1 MKQWLWLSLVA
12 LVALAALAVPTGC
25 TRESRPAPSSTSSV
39 AAVPDGTAT
48 PPALAPRTA
57 ANDPHSAT
65 APLATP
71 LGASS
76 MAEGRPWVLHFESL
90 SNAWLEN
97 ASAEPQ
103 YLLHSQ
109 NFQPSR
115 LRLFGKDG
123 SELTASDARARK
135 KFDNRVSRADYVEVP
150 PHGKAPLFQGRIKDY
165 AGSYE
170 LVWGPFSF
178 TALAPG
184 SYQATLEWQSE
195 RQDYTDESGAQKTL
209 SSVWLGTLQTPR
221 FTVNVP

>member
-1 MKQWLWLSLVA
+1 
-12 LVALAALAVPTGC
+12 
-25 TRESRPAPSSTSSV
+25 
-39 AAVPDGTAT
+39 
-48 PPALAPRTA
+48 
-57 ANDPHSAT
+57 
-65 APLATP
+65 
-71 LGASS
+71 

-90 SNAWLEN
+90 ESAWLEN
-97 ASAEPQ
+97 TSAGPQ

-123 SELTASDARARK
+123 TELTANDARARK

-150 PHGKAPLFQGRIKDY
+150 PRSKAPLFQGRIKDY

-195 RQDYTDESGAQKTL
+195 RRDYTDESGAPKTL